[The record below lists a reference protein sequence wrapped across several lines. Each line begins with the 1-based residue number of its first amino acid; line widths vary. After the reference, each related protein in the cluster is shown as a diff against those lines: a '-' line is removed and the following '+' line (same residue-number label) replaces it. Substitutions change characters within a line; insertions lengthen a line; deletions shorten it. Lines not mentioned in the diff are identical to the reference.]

1 LGHEPDLAR
10 RVRSDA
16 AAVARPAAG
25 HTTAPLI
32 SLIGTLEVGR
42 QVACNTGTWTGAATY
57 ARQWLR
63 GDAPIP
69 GETAIAYTL

>member
-42 QVACNTGTWTGAATY
+42 
-57 ARQWLR
+57 
-63 GDAPIP
+63 
-69 GETAIAYTL
+69 